1 MTPSR
6 RDRAILCEDGTRL
19 LIESGELYQ
28 GGQRQKPQDHG
39 GESVVTAE
47 REKFRRYVTELD
59 SIRVE

>member
-28 GGQRQKPQDHG
+28 GGQRQKPQDP
-39 GESVVTAE
+39 AE
-47 REKFRRYVTELD
+47 NL
-59 SIRVE
+59 